1 MNLDKA
7 FQADLPNAKLVDELN
22 MKVKEKTGRAIY
34 SFATKYFSHHKPD
47 IYPIYDSYVDKLLR
61 FYRDMKKN
69 EMKTPFKFQ
78 DKDLTSYETFCEVI
92 DSFKESFQLEK
103 YNAKEIDKFLWQAGK
118 YYFPKYE
125 DA

>member
-78 DKDLTSYETFCEVI
+78 DKEWNESVDEEFSNFEI
-92 DSFKESFQLEK
+92 FKKAFANHCNLLCFSHLCNK
-103 YNAKEIDKFLWQAGK
+103 S
-118 YYFPKYE
+118 
-125 DA
+125 